1 MTRDLTRGSPLGLI
15 LSFTLHT
22 LRGLLFQQF
31 YNLVD
36 TMIVGKLLGADAL
49 AAVGSTGS
57 INFLVIGFC
66 TGLCSGFAIPVAQR
80 VGAGEYGGMRRYV
93 ANAAYLSALSALL
106 LTLATA
112 LLCRRI
118 LLAMDTPAELFQ
130 DAYWYI
136 LIIFLGIPATI
147 LYNLLSGILRSLG
160 DSRTPVYFLALS
172 SVVNIGLDFALIL
185 LFRAGV
191 AGAAV
196 ATVIAQGVSGLACL
210 VDDEKEMGA
219 TVIDMGGGTTSI
231 TSFKNGHP
239 IYFAAIPVGGNNVT
253 NDIAYGLTTSFSH
266 AERLK
271 TLHGCAFLT
280 SQDSIDTI
288 NVYPVGEED
297 DSCIKQ
303 IPRSELISIITPR
316 IEETFEMVNRKLY
329 EAGLAHDSSH
339 RVVLTGGASQ
349 LPGVVDI
356 AAMVLDKQVRLGK
369 PKNILNLPDN
379 LYAPSFATCV
389 GMLLFAVNFS
399 ERRPKKIIS
408 KPISAGNSWSDN
420 LAMWLKTLWG

>member
-1 MTRDLTRGSPLGLI
+1 MQHAFGKTSTIAALDIGSSKVCCIIAKVSKDKRISVVGYGYNASRGIKNGVVTDIGQATIAVGNAVQDAEQMANEQIDKVIISIGSEKVRSVLKSASISLNKNRPISDSDLEKVYLKGTAKVNVGEYSLVHCIHNSYRLDGGELLKDPRNLFAEDLAINILLGLVPE
-15 LSFTLHT
+15 HVCK
-22 LRGLLFQQF
+22 
-31 YNLVD
+31 NL
-36 TMIVGKLLGADAL
+36 
-49 AAVGSTGS
+49 
-57 INFLVIGFC
+57 N
-66 TGLCSGFAIPVAQR
+66 
-80 VGAGEYGGMRRYV
+80 
-93 ANAAYLSALSALL
+93 
-106 LTLATA
+106 
-112 LLCRRI
+112 
-118 LLAMDTPAELFQ
+118 
-130 DAYWYI
+130 
-136 LIIFLGIPATI
+136 
-147 LYNLLSGILRSLG
+147 
-160 DSRTPVYFLALS
+160 
-172 SVVNIGLDFALIL
+172 
-185 LFRAGV
+185 
-191 AGAAV
+191 
-196 ATVIAQGVSGLACL
+196 TVIENAHLDISGRVFDSYASGLACL

-231 TSFKNGHP
+231 ACFRNGHP
-239 IYFAAIPVGGNNVT
+239 IYFASIPVGGNNVT

-329 EAGLAHDSSH
+329 EAGLGQDSSH

-349 LPGVVDI
+349 LPGVVDV
-356 AAMVLDKQVRLGK
+356 AAMVLDKQVRLGR
-369 PKNILNLPDN
+369 PKNILNLPDS
-379 LYAPSFATCV
+379 LYAPAFATCV
-389 GMLLFAVNFS
+389 GMLLFDVNFS

-420 LAMWLKTLWG
+420 LAMWLKTMWG

>member
-1 MTRDLTRGSPLGLI
+1 MQHSFGKATTIAALDIGSSKVCCIIAKVSKDKRIKVVGYGYNASRGIKNGVVTDIGQATIAVGNAVQDAEQMANEPIDKVIVSIGSEKIRSLLKTASITLNKNRPISDSDLEKVYVKGTAKVNVGEYSLIHCIHNSYRLDGGELLKDPRNLFAEELSINILLGLVPEHI
-15 LSFTLHT
+15 CK
-22 LRGLLFQQF
+22 
-31 YNLVD
+31 N
-36 TMIVGKLLGADAL
+36 
-49 AAVGSTGS
+49 
-57 INFLVIGFC
+57 IN
-66 TGLCSGFAIPVAQR
+66 
-80 VGAGEYGGMRRYV
+80 
-93 ANAAYLSALSALL
+93 
-106 LTLATA
+106 
-112 LLCRRI
+112 
-118 LLAMDTPAELFQ
+118 
-130 DAYWYI
+130 
-136 LIIFLGIPATI
+136 
-147 LYNLLSGILRSLG
+147 
-160 DSRTPVYFLALS
+160 
-172 SVVNIGLDFALIL
+172 
-185 LFRAGV
+185 
-191 AGAAV
+191 
-196 ATVIAQGVSGLACL
+196 TVIENAHLDISGRVFDSYASGLACL

-231 TSFKNGHP
+231 TSFKNGYP

-356 AAMVLDKQVRLGK
+356 AAMVLDKQVRPGK